1 VKLHRVE
8 CRSCDGHGE
17 TRLCR
22 CSAGRY
28 ASPLARVDLCSCEAD
43 ECEECGGRGTILC
56 DEPDC
61 ETCEE
66 MKNSLAESLR
76 RAAQGGAS

>member
-1 VKLHRVE
+1 VSHRIE
-8 CRSCDGHGE
+8 CRSCEGSGNAP
-17 TRLCR
+17 RLCR
-22 CSAGRY
+22 CA
-28 ASPLARVDLCSCEAD
+28 ARWHVGVAWENLCSCED
-43 ECEECGGRGTILC
+43 FSCEDCNGRGTILC